1 VAQYAPDRGG
11 RAARLGPGHGLV
23 RSRLSR
29 HRAAVLIAEARDY
42 EVNDVGWDILVVLVI
57 VLIGGF
63 FAAAE
68 MALVSLRDGQVRALA
83 RRGRRGQ
90 RAARLAQDPNRFL
103 SAVQIGVTL
112 ATLLS
117 GAFGAATLASKLD
130 STLRQ
135 HLSPGAASVVSVA
148 VVTLAISFFTLVLGE
163 LAPKRIALQR
173 AERIS
178 LVAAPLLDRLA
189 TLARPLVWL
198 LSRSTNLVVRVLGG
212 DPKAGRGV
220 MTEQE
225 IRDLLAGNQALS
237 PDERHIV
244 GEVFDAGKRQIRE
257 VLVPR
262 TEVDFLPAGLS
273 LQDAAKIAVAAPY
286 SRFPVYQESYDD
298 VIGFVHA
305 RDLLDPAADRTRL
318 VGAAARPVKLLP
330 TTKTVLSALSEM
342 RRDHS
347 HLAIVVDEYGGTAG
361 IVTLEDLVEE
371 LIGDIQD
378 EYDVAEDQPRKLV
391 GGELEVDG
399 LLNLD
404 EFAEQTGVQLPE
416 GPYETVAGYVLASL
430 GHLPGDGETVEVA
443 GRKLVVTEMDGRR
456 IARVRVGVPRPAADA
471 DQQPGPAS

>member
-1 VAQYAPDRGG
+1 
-11 RAARLGPGHGLV
+11 
-23 RSRLSR
+23 
-29 HRAAVLIAEARDY
+29 VLIAEARDY
-42 EVNDVGWDILVVLVI
+42 EVNDVGWDILVVLAI

-404 EFAEQTGVQLPE
+404 EFAEQTGVQLPD

>member
-1 VAQYAPDRGG
+1 VP
-11 RAARLGPGHGLV
+11 
-23 RSRLSR
+23 
-29 HRAAVLIAEARDY
+29 IAEARDY

-117 GAFGAATLASKLD
+117 GAFGAATLASKLE

-262 TEVDFLPAGLS
+262 TEVDFLPAGMS

-318 VGAAARPVKLLP
+318 VGAVARPVKLLP
-330 TTKTVLSALSEM
+330 TTKMVLSALSEM

-456 IARVRVGVPRPAADA
+456 IARVRVGVPRPAAGA

>member
-1 VAQYAPDRGG
+1 M
-11 RAARLGPGHGLV
+11 
-23 RSRLSR
+23 
-29 HRAAVLIAEARDY
+29 AVPIFEARDY

-83 RRGRRGQ
+83 QRGRRGQ

-117 GAFGAATLASKLD
+117 GAFGAATLASRLE
-130 STLRQ
+130 STLKQ

-148 VVTLAISFFTLVLGE
+148 VVTLVISFFTLVLGE

-173 AERIS
+173 AERVS
-178 LVAAPLLDRLA
+178 LAAAPLLDRLA

-262 TEVDFLPAGLS
+262 TEVDFLPAGMS

-305 RDLLDPAADRTRL
+305 RDLLDPAADGTRL

-404 EFAEQTGVQLPE
+404 DFAEQTGVQLPD

-430 GHLPGDGETVEVA
+430 GHLPGDGDTVEVA

-456 IARVRVGVPRPAADA
+456 IARVRVGKQPPAADA

>member
-1 VAQYAPDRGG
+1 VAQYGPDRGG

-42 EVNDVGWDILVVLVI
+42 EVNDVGWDILVVLAI

-404 EFAEQTGVQLPE
+404 EFAEQTGVQLPD